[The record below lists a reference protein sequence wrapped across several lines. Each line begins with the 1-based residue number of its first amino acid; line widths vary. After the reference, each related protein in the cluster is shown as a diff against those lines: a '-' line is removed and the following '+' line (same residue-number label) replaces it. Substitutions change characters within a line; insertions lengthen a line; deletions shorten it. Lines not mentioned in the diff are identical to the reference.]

1 MAHGQPKN
9 LPEGFV
15 ITESWDYGD
24 VPDDIRPT
32 YVLRQFQEVTVGHL
46 WWKRTGPRLVEVMR
60 EPNIDVLVAGAKFIQ
75 EREELDLGRQGTT

>member
-1 MAHGQPKN
+1 MALGQPKD

-32 YVLRQFQEVTVGHL
+32 YVLRQLRTVTVGHL
-46 WWKRTGPRLVEVMR
+46 WWKRTVPRLVEVMR
-60 EPNIDVLVAGAKFIQ
+60 EPSIAALVAAAQFIQ
-75 EREELDLGRQGTT
+75 KRAGHGR